1 MLPLPQVHLAILDD
15 HRLFRQGISFILQR
29 LPYQVS
35 VVEAATFAE
44 LLPQLLARM
53 PDLLLLDLQL
63 PDVDGIEVAKR
74 LLAEY
79 PELKIVVLSMHTDD
93 QLIAQMLKL
102 GVRSYLPKDIDKDLL
117 TKAITDVIDHGHH
130 FTDAISKAII
140 RSVQAPPGPCRPL
153 LPGLPLALTPRES
166 EVLALLC
173 EGKSTNEIAQQL
185 FISNRT
191 VEGHRQ
197 NLLEKTGTPNAVG
210 LALYAV
216 KHGLLAVPQGLFA
229 AQSGP
234 SGQAPGAAG

>member
-1 MLPLPQVHLAILDD
+1 MTNLPLVHIAILDD
-15 HRLFRQGISFILQR
+15 HRLFRQGITFMLHR

-35 VVEAATFAE
+35 VAEAASFAE
-44 LLPQLLARM
+44 LLPQLVHQL

-63 PDVDGIEVAKR
+63 PDVDGIEVAQR

-79 PELKIVVLSMHTDD
+79 PELKIIVLSMHTDD
-93 QLIAQMLKL
+93 MLIAQMLKL

-117 TKAITDVIDHGHH
+117 TKAITEVIENGYH
-130 FTDAISKAII
+130 FTDAISKAMI
-140 RSVQAPPGPCRPL
+140 RGVQAPGQPRPQ
-153 LPGLPLALTPRES
+153 LPGSAIVLTPREA
-166 EVLALLC
+166 EVLGLIC

-216 KHGLLAVPQGLFA
+216 KHGLL
-229 AQSGP
+229 P
-234 SGQAPGAAG
+234 SRQPY

>member
-1 MLPLPQVHLAILDD
+1 MTNLPLVHIAILDD
-15 HRLFRQGISFILQR
+15 HRLFRQGITFILHR

-35 VVEAATFAE
+35 VAEAASFAE
-44 LLPQLLARM
+44 LLPQLVHQL

-63 PDVDGIEVAKR
+63 PDVDGIEVAQR

-79 PELKIVVLSMHTDD
+79 PELKIIVLSMHTDD
-93 QLIAQMLKL
+93 MLIAQMLKL

-117 TKAITDVIDHGHH
+117 TKAITDVIENGHH
-130 FTDAISKAII
+130 FTDAISKAMI
-140 RSVQAPPGPCRPL
+140 RGVQSPGHPRPQ
-153 LPGLPLALTPRES
+153 LPGSAIVLTPREA
-166 EVLALLC
+166 EVLGLIC

-216 KHGLLAVPQGLFA
+216 KHGLL
-229 AQSGP
+229 P
-234 SGQAPGAAG
+234 SQQPY

>member
-1 MLPLPQVHLAILDD
+1 MTSLPQVHLAILDD

-35 VVEAATFAE
+35 VAEAATFAE
-44 LLPQLLARM
+44 LLPQLMARM

-63 PDVDGIEVAKR
+63 PDVDGIEVARR
-74 LLAEY
+74 LLADY

-93 QLIAQMLKL
+93 MLIAQMLKL
-102 GVRSYLPKDIDKDLL
+102 GVRSYLPKDIDKELL
-117 TKAITDVIDHGHH
+117 TEAITNVIDNGYH
-130 FTDAISKAII
+130 FTDAITKAMI
-140 RSVQAPPGPCRPL
+140 RGVQTPGEMRPQ
-153 LPGLPLALTPRES
+153 LPGAPLALTPREA

-216 KHGLLAVPQGLFA
+216 KHGLLAMPQSSFP
-229 AQSGP
+229 AQSNLVGK
-234 SGQAPGAAG
+234 APGTA

>member
-1 MLPLPQVHLAILDD
+1 MTPLPQVHLAILDD

-35 VVEAATFAE
+35 VAEAATFAE
-44 LLPQLLARM
+44 LLPQLMARM

-63 PDVDGIEVAKR
+63 PDVDGIEVARR
-74 LLAEY
+74 LLADY

-93 QLIAQMLKL
+93 MLIAQMLKL
-102 GVRSYLPKDIDKDLL
+102 GVRSYLPKDIDKELL
-117 TKAITDVIDHGHH
+117 TEAITNVIDNGYH
-130 FTDAISKAII
+130 FTDAITKAMI
-140 RSVQAPPGPCRPL
+140 RGVQTPGEMRPQ
-153 LPGLPLALTPRES
+153 LPGVPLALTPRES
-166 EVLALLC
+166 EVLALIC

-216 KHGLLAVPQGLFA
+216 KHGLLAMPQNSFT
-229 AQSGP
+229 AQSSLAGKT
-234 SGQAPGAAG
+234 PGTA